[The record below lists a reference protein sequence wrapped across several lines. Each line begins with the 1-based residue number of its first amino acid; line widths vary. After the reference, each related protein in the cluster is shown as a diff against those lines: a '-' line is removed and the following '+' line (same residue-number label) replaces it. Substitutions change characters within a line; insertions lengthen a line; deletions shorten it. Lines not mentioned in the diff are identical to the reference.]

1 MKRFLLSL
9 AILVLGQT
17 IVSAQIYEKNVEFD
31 KKKYNAFVTD
41 LNYPAAAVETALM
54 KGFAKLGYKPKQEKG
69 LFNKDKGYLVFSA
82 AIVKSIYDTP
92 SDYLVKVEDAG
103 KKGKEASTLTF
114 VVINQGVALSRE
126 VDQAKDK
133 SARDFIGSFDAD
145 FIAETLELQI
155 KSQEDAVAKT
165 EKKLNNLKQDQLDL
179 EKKLENNKQSQK
191 DTEAELAAKNQALE
205 LLRGKRIVPAGN

>member
-9 AILVLGQT
+9 SALVL
-17 IVSAQIYEKNVEFD
+17 ISNLVSAQIYEKNIEFD
-31 KKKYNAFVTD
+31 KKKYNAFIAD
-41 LNYPAAAVETALM
+41 LNYPAAAVETALL
-54 KGFAKLGYKPKQEKG
+54 KGFAKMGYKPKQEKG

-92 SDYLVKVEDAG
+92 TDYLVKVEDAG
-103 KKGKEASTLTF
+103 KKGKEASVLTF
-114 VVINQGVALSRE
+114 VVINQGVALSRDI
-126 VDQAKDK
+126 DQAKDK
-133 SARDFIGSFDAD
+133 AARDFIGSYDAD
-145 FIAETLELQI
+145 FVAEALELQI
-155 KSQEDAVAKT
+155 KAQEDAVAKT

-205 LLRGKRIVPAGN
+205 LLRGKRLVPAAN